1 MNFPHQIY
9 PYISLPL
16 MNKSHHNQYSLQNQK
31 KMASWG
37 VPISFT
43 PYVVIFII
51 PLKILNVFLLL
62 SIYTFSIETHNFHLN
77 YSNNF
82 PTYLPSSFMTFCNP
96 QLPSSHK
103 NLLPKL
109 KICYYTFL
117 HKTFQWLWNSSKNVH
132 FEMLACF
139 NYSITNIKSTN
150 SYELSTM
157 KRSSSKYCW
166 VNQTLKKLL
175 LYLSLNSGENSHY
188 ILSDYSQL

>member
-1 MNFPHQIY
+1 MF
-9 PYISLPL
+9 
-16 MNKSHHNQYSLQNQK
+16 
-31 KMASWG
+31 
-37 VPISFT
+37 
-43 PYVVIFII
+43 
-51 PLKILNVFLLL
+51 FLLL
-62 SIYTFSIETHNFHLN
+62 SIYIFSIETHNFHLN

-82 PTYLPSSFMTFCNP
+82 PTYLPASFMTSCNP
-96 QLPSSHK
+96 QLPSSCK

-117 HKTFQWLWNSSKNVH
+117 HKTFQRLWNISKNVH

-175 LYLSLNSGENSHY
+175 LYLSLNSGENSTIFWVIIVNFKIQSFNSLNTLNERIRIFQMYIQYQCHY
-188 ILSDYSQL
+188 AAKSY

>member
-1 MNFPHQIY
+1 MPHRYLKLKTSKIKMNFPHQIY
-9 PYISLPL
+9 PYLSLPL
-16 MNKSHHNQYSLQNQK
+16 MNKSYHHQYSFQNQK

-43 PYVVIFII
+43 PYVVIFTI

-62 SIYTFSIETHNFHLN
+62 SIYTFSIETYNFHLN

-82 PTYLPSSFMTFCNP
+82 PTYLPASFMTSCNP

-117 HKTFQWLWNSSKNVH
+117 HKTFQWLWNISKNVH

-139 NYSITNIKSTN
+139 NYFITNKSQQILMN
-150 SYELSTM
+150 
-157 KRSSSKYCW
+157 
-166 VNQTLKKLL
+166 
-175 LYLSLNSGENSHY
+175 YLQWKGQVLNIAE
-188 ILSDYSQL
+188 